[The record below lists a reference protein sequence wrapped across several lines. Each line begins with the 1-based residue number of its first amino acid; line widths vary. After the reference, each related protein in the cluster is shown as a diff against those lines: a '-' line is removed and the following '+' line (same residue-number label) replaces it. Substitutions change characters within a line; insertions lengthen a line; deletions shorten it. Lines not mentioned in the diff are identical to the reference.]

1 MREIMHWLDV
11 LLPQIEEF
19 LRGKDVVHS
28 SAGLSVSG
36 LQHVG
41 RLRGEVVLTNSVS
54 RELRAAG
61 KDVTQYLVLYTQDP
75 WKGTEGQLSQFPGD
89 EGRDYVSWRLKDVPD
104 PSGCHSSWVEHY
116 WEDFGDSMEEFAP
129 GVELERTG
137 DAYGKEEMREIVLE
151 LVRKSEDVRPLINK
165 YRGERKY
172 PEGWIPFDAFCTEC
186 NTIGT
191 AETTRMTEDGD
202 VHYRCREGH
211 DGVSRLEEGKLN
223 WRLEWPALWRLL
235 EVDIEAFGK
244 DHATPGGSRDSCKE
258 IAREVMDMLPPYGIP
273 YEWVGMQSQGKDLGD
288 MSSSG
293 FLGFTPK
300 EWLEVG
306 EPEVL
311 RYVFLFNSTSKRIVL
326 DLSKVDSYHDRY
338 DEAERMF
345 FEDEDDDGA
354 RAYELSRFEEAPSS
368 VPFRIPYRHAS
379 LLAQTG
385 PTEDPVD
392 WAIKRLRDTG
402 VLATELSDDEREQV
416 AKRLMLSKNWTKTH
430 APEDLR
436 IDVLKDI
443 RSIEDKLERTDRE
456 ALGKF
461 RESLSDIR
469 WTEEELK
476 NAMTR
481 LTKSGELPVKTRRF
495 FVSLYLVFLGKERG
509 PRAAPFLSV
518 LDRDFV
524 LGRLE
529 EVSSQ

>member
-1 MREIMHWLDV
+1 MHWLDV
-11 LLPQIEEF
+11 LLPQIKEF
-19 LRGKDVVHS
+19 LRGKDVINC

-41 RLRGEVVLTNSVS
+41 RLRGEVVLTNSIS
-54 RELRAAG
+54 RELRAKG

-89 EGRDYVSWRLKDVPD
+89 EGGNYVNWRLKDVPD
-104 PSGCHSSWVEHY
+104 PLGCHSSWVEHY
-116 WEDFGDSMEEFAP
+116 WEDFGGCMDSFAP
-129 GVELERTG
+129 GVVLERTG
-137 DAYGKEEMREIVLE
+137 DVYGREEMRRIVHD
-151 LVRKSEDVRPLINK
+151 LVGRSDAVRPLINK

-172 PEGWIPFDAFCTEC
+172 PEGWIPFDAFCEEC

-191 AETTRMTEDGD
+191 AETKEVADNGE
-202 VHYRCREGH
+202 VHHACKQGH
-211 DGVSRLEEGKLN
+211 EGVSRLEDGKLN
-223 WRLEWPALWRLL
+223 WRLEWPALWKLL
-235 EVDIEAFGK
+235 KVDVEAFGK

-258 IAREVMDMLPPYGIP
+258 IAREIMDMLPPFGIP

-293 FLGFTPK
+293 FLGFTPR
-300 EWLEVG
+300 EWLEIG

-311 RYVFLFNSTSKRIVL
+311 RYVYLFNSTAKRIVF
-326 DLSKVDSYHDRY
+326 DLSRVDSYHNRY
-338 DEAERMF
+338 DEAEGLF
-345 FEDEDDDGA
+345 FEGKDNERA
-354 RAYELSRFEEAPSS
+354 RAYELSRLDGTRPSA
-368 VPFRIPYRHAS
+368 PFRIPYRHAS
-379 LLAQTG
+379 LLAQVA
-385 PTEDPVD
+385 PSEDPVD
-392 WAIKRLRDTG
+392 WAIERLRSTG
-402 VLATELSDDEREQV
+402 VLTTELDEEEREQV
-416 AKRLMLSKNWTKTH
+416 GRRLALSRNWTQEY

-436 IDVLKDI
+436 IDILSDI
-443 RSIEDKLERTDRE
+443 RSVRDRLENVDIE

-461 RESLSDIR
+461 RDSVSSIP

-476 NAMTR
+476 NVMVR
-481 LTKSGELPVKTRRF
+481 LTKGGELPVKTSRF
-495 FVSLYLVFLGKERG
+495 FRSLYLVFLGMERG